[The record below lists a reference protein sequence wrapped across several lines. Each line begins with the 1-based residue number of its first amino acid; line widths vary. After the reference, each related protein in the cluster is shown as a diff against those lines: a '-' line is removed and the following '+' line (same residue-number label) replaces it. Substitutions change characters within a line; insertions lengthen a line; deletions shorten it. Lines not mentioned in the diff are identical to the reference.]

1 MIIDSRYLLILMC
14 FKEILQ
20 NLPYSWNLLLNCQEC
35 TMTELVMTLKKI
47 FKKIY
52 TTIHSGGKI
61 TLENTN
67 WTFCLVNVL
76 YIKTKE

>member
-1 MIIDSRYLLILMC
+1 
-14 FKEILQ
+14 
-20 NLPYSWNLLLNCQEC
+20 
-35 TMTELVMTLKKI
+35 MTELVMTLKKI
-47 FKKIY
+47 FKKIE

-67 WTFCLVNVL
+67 WTFYLVNVL